1 LASARVWLYKTSMS
15 QPNATN
21 DQSVRFYFSFR
32 SPYSWLALHRAEQ
45 ALAGTGLSLEYI
57 PVFPPPNY
65 PNDPTAVPAKLKYI
79 QHDIARIAN
88 AYGLTTQPLAAL
100 DCQWV
105 RPHAAFVYAQDQD
118 QNQSIAFAKA
128 VFSARF
134 SESKDVGQ
142 DAVVAECA
150 SRAGLDASA
159 VVAAQDESSLQERVV
174 LGMIRGVQEDDI
186 FGVPLF
192 CYRGE
197 RFWGNDRIEWL
208 LRRVAEQRGQR
219 VPDLSQTA
227 VSPVV

>member
-1 LASARVWLYKTSMS
+1 MS
-15 QPNATN
+15 QAAEN
-21 DQSVRFYFSFR
+21 DLTVRFYFSFR
-32 SPYSWLALHRAEQ
+32 SPYSWLALHRAE
-45 ALAGTGLSLEYI
+45 AAFVGTGLSLEYI

-65 PNDPTAVPAKLKYI
+65 PNDPTSVPAKLRYI
-79 QHDIARIAN
+79 QQDIARIAK

-105 RPHAAFVYAQDQD
+105 RPHAAYLHAHDQGKGL
-118 QNQSIAFAKA
+118 AFAKA

-134 SESKDVGQ
+134 CESKDVGQ
-142 DAVVAECA
+142 DAVIAECA
-150 SRAGLDASA
+150 TGAGLDAA
-159 VVAAQDESSLQERVV
+159 ATVAAQDENTLQERVV

-208 LRRVAEQRGQR
+208 LRCVAEQRGR
-219 VPDLSQTA
+219 SVPDLACAA
-227 VSPVV
+227 VSPIV